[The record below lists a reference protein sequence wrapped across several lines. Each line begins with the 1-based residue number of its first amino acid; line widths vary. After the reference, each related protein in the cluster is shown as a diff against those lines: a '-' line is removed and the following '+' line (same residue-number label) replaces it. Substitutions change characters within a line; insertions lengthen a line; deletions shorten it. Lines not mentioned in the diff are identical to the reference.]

1 MCIIIDANK
10 LSSFL
15 ADPPDEDSAPV
26 RKWLDKG
33 GILVYST
40 GSIFAEEVTK
50 RAKRK
55 LTDYVRAGQAK
66 VIPGEQFTDDESSLR
81 TQRGLRSNDPH
92 VLALARV
99 SGARLLYTGDN
110 DLIADFKNKQ
120 FIDKPRGKVYS
131 GSANANLLTRSACEG
146 RGMQ

>member
-10 LSSFL
+10 LGSFL
-15 ADPPDEDSAPV
+15 TDPPDEDSAPV

-55 LTDYVRAGQAK
+55 LADYVRAGQAK
-66 VIPGEQFTDDESSLR
+66 VIPGEQFMDDESSLR

-92 VLALARV
+92 VLALARA

>member
-10 LSSFL
+10 LGSFL

-40 GSIFAEEVTK
+40 GSIFAGEVRG
-50 RAKRK
+50 RAKRT

-66 VIPGEQFTDDESSLR
+66 VIPKEQFMDDEISLS
-81 TQRGLRSNDPH
+81 TRGDLRSNDPH
-92 VLALARV
+92 VLALARA

-131 GSANANLLTRSACEG
+131 GSANANLLTRSTCEG

>member
-10 LSSFL
+10 LGSFL

-40 GSIFAEEVTK
+40 GSIFAEEVRG
-50 RAKRK
+50 RAKRT

-66 VIPGEQFTDDESSLR
+66 VIPKGQFMDDESSLSAR
-81 TQRGLRSNDPH
+81 RDLRSNDPH
-92 VLALARV
+92 VLALARA

-131 GSANANLLTRSACEG
+131 GSANADLLTRSACEG
-146 RGMQ
+146 RRMQ